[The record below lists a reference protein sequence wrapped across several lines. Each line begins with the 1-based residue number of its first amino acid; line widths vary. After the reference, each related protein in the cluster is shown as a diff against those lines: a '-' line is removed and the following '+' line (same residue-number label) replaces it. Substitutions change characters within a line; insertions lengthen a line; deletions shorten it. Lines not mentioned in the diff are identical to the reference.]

1 MLYNIFCKE
10 VIMVTKLGIFLRK
23 LRLDN
28 NEIMKDMAEKLGVS
42 PSFLSAV
49 ENGKKK
55 MPDSWLDSII
65 NLYDLDQEKQN
76 ELMISIEESRT
87 KVEIPLDEF
96 SGSKKRLLLSFARE
110 LNGMDE
116 SDLEIIKNLLKKG
129 GD

>member
-1 MLYNIFCKE
+1 
-10 VIMVTKLGIFLRK
+10 MVTKLGIFLRK

>member
-1 MLYNIFCKE
+1 
-10 VIMVTKLGIFLRK
+10 MVTKLGIFLRK

-28 NEIMKDMAEKLGVS
+28 NEIMKDMAKKLGVS

-55 MPDSWLDSII
+55 MPDTWLDSII
-65 NLYDLDQEKQN
+65 NLYDLDEEKQN
-76 ELMISIEESRT
+76 ELMISIEESQK
-87 KVEIPLDEF
+87 KVEIALDEF

-110 LNGMDE
+110 LKGMDE

>member
-1 MLYNIFCKE
+1 MI
-10 VIMVTKLGIFLRK
+10 TKLGVFLRK

-28 NEIMKDMAEKLGVS
+28 NEIMKDMAGKLGVS

-65 NLYDLDQEKQN
+65 DLYDLNEKKQN
-76 ELMISIEESRT
+76 ELLIAIEESKK
-87 KVEIPLDEF
+87 KVEIALDEF

-116 SDLEIIKNLLKKG
+116 RDLEIIKNLLKKG

>member
-1 MLYNIFCKE
+1 MLYNSFCKE
-10 VIMVTKLGIFLRK
+10 VIMITKLGVFLRK

-28 NEIMKDMAEKLGVS
+28 NEIMKDMAGKLGVS

-65 NLYDLDQEKQN
+65 DLYDLNEKKQN
-76 ELMISIEESRT
+76 ELLIAIEESKK
-87 KVEIPLDEF
+87 KVEIALDEF

-116 SDLEIIKNLLKKG
+116 RDLEIIKNLLKKG

>member
-1 MLYNIFCKE
+1 
-10 VIMVTKLGIFLRK
+10 MVTKLGIFLRK

-116 SDLEIIKNLLKKG
+116 CDLEIIKNLLKKG